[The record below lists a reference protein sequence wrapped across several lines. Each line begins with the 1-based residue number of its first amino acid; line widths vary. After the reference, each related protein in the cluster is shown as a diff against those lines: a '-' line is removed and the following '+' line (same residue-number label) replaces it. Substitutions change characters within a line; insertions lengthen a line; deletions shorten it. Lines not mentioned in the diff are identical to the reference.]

1 MAGWRFSA
9 VPFFVA
15 AGPYSDG
22 GPKNWISNAGKFYLK
37 KKEPPR
43 ELPARRF
50 IVLPFLGSTD
60 PDLLA

>member
-1 MAGWRFSA
+1 VAGWRFSA

-15 AGPYSDG
+15 AAPYSDD
-22 GPKNWISNAGKFYLK
+22 GPKIYTSNTVNFYLK

-50 IVLPFLGSTD
+50 IVLPFLGSID